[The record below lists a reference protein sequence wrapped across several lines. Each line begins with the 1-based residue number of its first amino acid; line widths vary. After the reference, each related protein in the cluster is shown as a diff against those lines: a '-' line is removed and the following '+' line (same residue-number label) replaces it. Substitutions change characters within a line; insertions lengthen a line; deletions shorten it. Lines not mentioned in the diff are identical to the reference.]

1 MNQEV
6 INTDNR
12 SPKESSDGDRE
23 KIKSAVEREISE
35 RVHDRFGDHP
45 DRGPERSRFFFHRPE
60 HPAAVRERAW
70 RIMKLAREHGMDDAD
85 DEAVLAAD
93 TAAQAHDLVIRF
105 HEINDSVSPRHG
117 EIDRYRGWGGR
128 APEAIRTV
136 LNERSIKGNEEAS
149 WDELEKMLDDHDPE
163 KKVYTDRVRNLAKKA
178 IAATYPEVPFPFP
191 AFPEGAT
198 VIEGRDLA
206 PYLFRTNDG
215 LLAGLKF
222 DQPELTDESPLAV
235 FAVAMGDLAYGGVVD
250 AESFKEHGDEEWAE
264 THPRMIREIEADI
277 AEKNDEASIKE
288 KARIAASIIG
298 WQSAQPGFLLW
309 QKIRFY
315 EHLPGSSN
323 FKTAMS
329 AEYRHFDENILA
341 AADRVEAFKKFI
353 PLKDAVFYTSPE
365 GAYEADQLF
374 RNMVREMHCSV

>member
-1 MNQEV
+1 MNQEEV
-6 INTDNR
+6 PADDGFSR
-12 SPKESSDGDRE
+12 ERSDGDRE

-35 RVHDRFGDHP
+35 RVRDRFGDHP
-45 DRGPERSRFFFHRPE
+45 DRGPERSRFFFHGPQ
-60 HPAAVRERAW
+60 HPDAVRERAR
-70 RIMKLAREHGMDDAD
+70 RIMKLAREHGMDEAD

-93 TAAQAHDLVIRF
+93 IAARAHDLVIRF
-105 HEINDSVSPRHG
+105 HEIDDPASPRRG

-136 LNERSIKGNEEAS
+136 LNEKGIKGNEEAS
-149 WDELEKMLDDHDPE
+149 WDELEKILDDHDPE
-163 KKVYTDRVRNLAKKA
+163 KKIYTDRVRTLAKKA

-198 VIEGRDLA
+198 VIQGRDLA

-222 DQPELTDESPLAV
+222 NQPELTTESPLAV
-235 FAVAMGDLAYGGVVD
+235 FAVAMGDLAYGGMVD
-250 AESFKEHGDEEWAE
+250 VESFKKHGDEEWAE
-264 THPRMIREIEADI
+264 THPRMVRAIEASI
-277 AEKNDEASIKE
+277 VEKNDEASIKE
-288 KARIAASIIG
+288 KARIAASVIG

-315 EHLPGSSN
+315 EYLSGSSD

-329 AEYRHFDENILA
+329 AEYGHFDENILA
-341 AADRVEAFKKFI
+341 AADRVEVFKKFT
-353 PLKDAVFYTSPE
+353 PLKDTAFYTSPE

-374 RNMVREMHCSV
+374 RAMVREIHRSV